1 MPGHIIT
8 AAVFYVRYFI
18 RTKSDGVISCF
29 AVGSSLNAMTNTHW
43 PVRCLYHLVA
53 KCWAT
58 SGLRSAALGELAAEH
73 LSASIR
79 SNLIICT
86 LAYTAR
92 DVRFR

>member
-8 AAVFYVRYFI
+8 AAVFFVRYFI

-29 AVGSSLNAMTNTHW
+29 AVGSSLDAITHG